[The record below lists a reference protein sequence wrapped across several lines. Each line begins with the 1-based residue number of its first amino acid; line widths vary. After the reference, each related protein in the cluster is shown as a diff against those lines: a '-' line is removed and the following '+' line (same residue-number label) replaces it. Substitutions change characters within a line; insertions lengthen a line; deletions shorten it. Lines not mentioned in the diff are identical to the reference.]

1 VSERAR
7 AFSPGERI
15 AIWISFAR
23 EGGAEIESVEA
34 VFARRDSD
42 GEIRLLGDTIREA
55 SGGEEETIYSARL
68 EAKVEPGTIPGDY
81 HCVRLSARDRF
92 DEDWEFAE
100 VARLDL
106 VVRVERSPHR
116 LEVTASDFL

>member
-1 VSERAR
+1 VPERAR

-34 VFARRDSD
+34 IFAREDSD
-42 GEIRLLGDTIREA
+42 EEIRLLGDTLREA
-55 SGGEEETIYSARL
+55 SGGVEETIYSAHL
-68 EAKVEPGTIPGDY
+68 EAKVEPGTTPGEY

-92 DEDWEFAE
+92 DDDWEFAD
-100 VARLDL
+100 VARLDP
-106 VVRVERSPHR
+106 VVRLERPPHR
-116 LEVTASDFL
+116 LEVRASDFL